1 MTKLET
7 KTLDTDFGTIVYYSY
22 MNPTQPIV
30 NLYIHGLGDSRKW
43 FLKHFDT
50 YSLDRFSW
58 IVPDLLGHGDS
69 SKSDRVEAYTMNKQ
83 AKYLLAILERE
94 HVTQLSLLA
103 HSMGGAIAVS
113 LVELL
118 ASQSLPI
125 TKLRLLLYLEGNLD
139 AGDAF
144 FSSMFAKMSF
154 SEFQQEFE
162 SICNRIQGGSKEVH
176 VVDFV
181 SAFRKAGPFAIWAS
195 SRDLAPVSVK
205 GDLLDRL
212 LVHRDFPCYFI
223 FGEKNRGVYS
233 SEKLVREAQLPLFFI
248 PNAGHGLHTE
258 NPSYFWKN
266 IGELI
271 QRESIDSAK

>member
-1 MTKLET
+1 MTRLET
-7 KTLDTDFGTIVYYSY
+7 KHLETEFGTIAYYSY
-22 MNPTQPIV
+22 MNPNQHLV
-30 NLYIHGLGDSRKW
+30 NLYIHGLGDGRKW
-43 FLKHFDT
+43 FLKHFTT

-69 SKSDRVEAYTMNKQ
+69 SKSDNIEAYTMNQQ

-113 LVELL
+113 LIELL
-118 ASQSLPI
+118 ASQSSPI

-144 FSSMFAKMSF
+144 FSSMFAKMSL
-154 SEFQQEFE
+154 SEFKHEFE
-162 SICNRIQGGSKEVH
+162 SICNRIQGGSEEEH
-176 VVDFV
+176 TVDFV
-181 SAFRKAGPFAIWAS
+181 LAFRKAGPFTIWAS
-195 SRDLAPVSVK
+195 SRDLAPISVK

-212 LVHRDFPCYFI
+212 LAHRDFPCYFI
-223 FGEKNRGVYS
+223 FGEKNRGMYS
-233 SEKLVREAQLPLFFI
+233 SEKLVRENQLPILFI

-266 IGELI
+266 IGDLI
-271 QRESIDSAK
+271 QKENIELEK